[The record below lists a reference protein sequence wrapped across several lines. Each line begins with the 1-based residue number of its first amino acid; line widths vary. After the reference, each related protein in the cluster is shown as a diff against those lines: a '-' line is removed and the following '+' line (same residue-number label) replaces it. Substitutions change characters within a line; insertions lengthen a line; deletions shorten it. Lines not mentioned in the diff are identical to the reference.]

1 MRELDACGIGFVA
14 DAEGRP
20 SRSIV
25 TSALE
30 GLANV
35 KHRGAVAADAR
46 TSDGTGLLTT
56 IPPAIFGEGTGVVAL
71 FIRGDDPTAAVE
83 AAAAEEGLEVTAWR
97 EPPTDDTVLGDLAA
111 RTRPR
116 IVQALVRPTAAT
128 ARGVSTNGRPAGCSG
143 GTAALTRPMTWPTP
157 VGWGVPGGVGRRATG
172 SSYLFECDGGVCRS
186 C

>member
-25 TSALE
+25 LAALE

-56 IPPAIFGEGTGVVAL
+56 IPAEIFGAGTGVAML
-71 FIRGDDPTAAVE
+71 FVRGDDPRA
-83 AAAAEEGLEVTAWR
+83 
-97 EPPTDDTVLGDLAA
+97 
-111 RTRPR
+111 
-116 IVQALVRPTAAT
+116 
-128 ARGVSTNGRPAGCSG
+128 
-143 GTAALTRPMTWPTP
+143 
-157 VGWGVPGGVGRRATG
+157 GRRATPRRRG
-172 SSYLFECDGGVCRS
+172 ARARRLAYTSDRRRRPR
-186 C
+186 